1 MPPKKYKFLKKFL
14 EGGSLFLKR
23 FRKKLMKL
31 IKNVN
36 LYGTLVDIAVE
47 DGKIVEIGKIDG
59 DGTDFGG
66 AKIYPGLIDT
76 HSHGCIGR
84 DTCEGELEEMAKHYL
99 KNGTTT
105 WYPTTMTVSEEEII
119 AATEAKTNIKD
130 GANIP
135 GFHLEG
141 PFINVQLKGAQNE
154 KYVIPPTMELIKKC
168 TAVKKI
174 SLAPEV
180 EGSLEFIRECPA
192 VVSLGHT
199 TTDYDTAKA
208 AFEAGAKCLTHTYNC
223 MPGLHHRNP
232 GPIPA
237 GAECGAYA
245 ELICDGIHVHPAMV
259 RLLVGLYGTDKVV
272 LISDSVRPAGLADGT
287 YDLGGIDITV
297 KDGVAR
303 TPGGNLAGSTSML
316 IDCVRCAIK
325 FGIPEYDAVKMA
337 TLNPARLMGLDKKGR
352 IDVGCDAD
360 FIIVDDDFN
369 LIKAIAR
376 GEF

>member
-1 MPPKKYKFLKKFL
+1 
-14 EGGSLFLKR
+14 
-23 FRKKLMKL
+23 
-31 IKNVN
+31 
-36 LYGTLVDIAVE
+36 
-47 DGKIVEIGKIDG
+47 
-59 DGTDFGG
+59 
-66 AKIYPGLIDT
+66 
-76 HSHGCIGR
+76 
-84 DTCEGELEEMAKHYL
+84 
-99 KNGTTT
+99 
-105 WYPTTMTVSEEEII
+105 MTVSEEEII

-259 RLLVGLYGTDKVV
+259 RLLVGLYGTDT
-272 LISDSVRPAGLADGT
+272 RPVPAPLVHASLLLVELSYTQRAPVTQTNLYTVPYAFDMMVKPYMRLADRKEANNG
-287 YDLGGIDITV
+287 
-297 KDGVAR
+297 
-303 TPGGNLAGSTSML
+303 
-316 IDCVRCAIK
+316 
-325 FGIPEYDAVKMA
+325 
-337 TLNPARLMGLDKKGR
+337 
-352 IDVGCDAD
+352 
-360 FIIVDDDFN
+360 
-369 LIKAIAR
+369 
-376 GEF
+376 

>member
-1 MPPKKYKFLKKFL
+1 
-14 EGGSLFLKR
+14 
-23 FRKKLMKL
+23 MKL
-31 IKNVN
+31 IKNVR
-36 LYGTLVDIAVE
+36 LYGEIVDIAVE
-47 DGKIVEIGKIDG
+47 DGKITKIGKIEG
-59 DGTDFGG
+59 EGEDFGG

-76 HSHGCIGR
+76 HSHGCIGH
-84 DTCEGELEEMAKHYL
+84 DTGEADLHEMAKHYL
-99 KNGTTT
+99 KFGTTT
-105 WYPTTMTVSEEEII
+105 WYPTTMTVSEEEIV
-119 AATEAKTNIKD
+119 AATHAKTDFPD

-141 PFINVQLKGAQNE
+141 PFINVALKGAQNE
-154 KYVIPPTMELIKKC
+154 KYVVPPTMELLKKC
-168 TAVKKI
+168 DKVKKI
-174 SLAPEV
+174 SVAPEV
-180 EGSLEFIRECPA
+180 EGCIDFIKECPC

-199 TTDYDTAKA
+199 TTDYDTATA
-208 AFEAGAKCLTHTYNC
+208 AFKAGAKCLTHTYNC

-259 RLLVGLYGTDKVV
+259 RLLIGLYGTDRVV

-287 YDLGGIDITV
+287 YDLGGLDITV

-303 TPGGNLAGSTSML
+303 TAGGNLAGSTSML

-325 FGIPEYDAVKMA
+325 FGISEEDAVKMA
-337 TLNPARLMGLDKKGR
+337 TLNPAKLMGLDNKGR
-352 IDVGCDAD
+352 IEAGCDAD

-369 LIKAIAR
+369 LLKVIVR
-376 GEF
+376 GQI

>member
-1 MPPKKYKFLKKFL
+1 
-14 EGGSLFLKR
+14 
-23 FRKKLMKL
+23 MKV
-31 IKNVN
+31 IKNVR
-36 LYGTLVDIAVE
+36 LHGEICDIAT
-47 DGKIVEIGKIDG
+47 DGGKIIEIGRSLPG
-59 DGTDFGG
+59 EGVDFGG

-84 DTCEGELEEMAKHYL
+84 DTCEGDLAEMARYYL
-99 KNGTTT
+99 AHGTTT

-119 AATEAKTNIKD
+119 AATEAITEIEN

-141 PFINVQLKGAQNE
+141 PFINVTYKGAQNE
-154 KYVIPPTMELIKKC
+154 KYIIPPSMELLKKC

-180 EGSLEFIRECPA
+180 EGSLDFIKECPA

-199 TTDYDTAKA
+199 TTDYDTAMA
-208 AFEAGAKCLTHTYNC
+208 AFAAGAKCLTHTYNC
-223 MPGLHHRNP
+223 MSPMHHRNP

-237 GAECGAYA
+237 GAESGAYA
-245 ELICDGIHVHPAMV
+245 ELICDGVHVHPAMV
-259 RLLVGLYGTDKVV
+259 RLLIKLYGTDRVV
-272 LISDSVRPAGLADGT
+272 LISDSVRPAGLGDGV

-297 KDGVAR
+297 SDGKAY

-316 IDCVRCAIK
+316 IDCVKCAIR
-325 FGIPEYDAVKMA
+325 FGIPEEDAVKMA
-337 TLNPARLMGLDKKGR
+337 TKNPAELMGLTTKGR
-352 IDVGCDAD
+352 IEVGCDAD